1 MRWSLFSTLILVLLF
16 GVALSAPAV
25 DVAERNVEA
34 FTTVE
39 KRVERDATP
48 TATATDNMPSST
60 STASTT
66 GTQGAATA
74 TATAIATTKTTN
86 ETATPNTSHSTFVAT
101 TVPSIDGST
110 GSGSNSQD
118 GTKQKYTG
126 GLPLQPEITPA
137 WGVGG
142 IILLLLGAA
151 LAFIGIR
158 KQW

>member
-1 MRWSLFSTLILVLLF
+1 LILVLLF

-25 DVAERNVEA
+25 DFAERNVDA

-39 KRVERDATP
+39 KRVEQDATP
-48 TATATDNMPSST
+48 TATATDNTPSST

-66 GTQGAATA
+66 GTQGAATTA
-74 TATAIATTKTTN
+74 TATATTTTITG
-86 ETATPNTSHSTFVAT
+86 TAVSNTSHSTFVAT

-110 GSGSNSQD
+110 GSGSDSQD